1 MGTHPIF
8 ESDFDCLTDMLRFF
22 INPVGKIMRP
32 RLIIPLMRNKSI
44 QSAQSNQSVQSKSDS
59 VNPSDEDASGSGGGF
74 KKTLFLGI
82 SGLAFL
88 SYFLAA
94 STQLPLDPDRMTPA
108 KLEKMTEKERIEFE
122 ETQKSMAWYQA
133 LGAQFPSMDRWC
145 GAIKIIWETALKDP
159 LGTFCGLKLGYDYY
173 CEVHEPEW
181 KVA

>member
-1 MGTHPIF
+1 
-8 ESDFDCLTDMLRFF
+8 MLRFF

-88 SYFLAA
+88 SYFLTA
-94 STQLPLDPDRMTPA
+94 STQLPLDPDRMTPGNNKGNRA
-108 KLEKMTEKERIEFE
+108 PF
-122 ETQKSMAWYQA
+122 
-133 LGAQFPSMDRWC
+133 
-145 GAIKIIWETALKDP
+145 KIIRVTTPFKIDLKQNS
-159 LGTFCGLKLGYDYY
+159 K
-173 CEVHEPEW
+173 
-181 KVA
+181 K